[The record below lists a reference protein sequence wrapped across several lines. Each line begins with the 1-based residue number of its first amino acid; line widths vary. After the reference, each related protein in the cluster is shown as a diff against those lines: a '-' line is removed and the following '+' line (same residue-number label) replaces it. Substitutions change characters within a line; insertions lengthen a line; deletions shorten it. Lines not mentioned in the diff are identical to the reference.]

1 MPPPLR
7 LPAAPAEALAPCA
20 IPPVLVG
27 DAAGVETALIERG
40 VAIARCEAKRRALAE
55 AWPR

>member
-1 MPPPLR
+1 MPPPLVIPQP
-7 LPAAPAEALAPCA
+7 PADALAPCGIPA
-20 IPPVLVG
+20 IVTG

-40 VAIARCEAKRRALAE
+40 VAIARCEGKRRALAE